1 MTNLKQKVTPLTRG
15 LIWTCT
21 ERIQPALSNYRDIDY
36 LVNGLITASLGQNPE
51 LECRVIISE
60 SFGEYFYLLMGKN
73 ITDKEFENFFNLI
86 KTQLTGENHLLL
98 VDDNQSFERIQKLAP
113 SEIKSKILVSRA

>member
-1 MTNLKQKVTPLTRG
+1 MTNLKHKVTPLTRG
-15 LIWTCT
+15 LIWTSSGP
-21 ERIQPALSNYRDIDY
+21 IHANLSNYRDIDY
-36 LVNGLITASLGQNPE
+36 LVNGLITASLSQNPE

-98 VDDNQSFERIQKLAP
+98 VDENQSFERIQKLAP